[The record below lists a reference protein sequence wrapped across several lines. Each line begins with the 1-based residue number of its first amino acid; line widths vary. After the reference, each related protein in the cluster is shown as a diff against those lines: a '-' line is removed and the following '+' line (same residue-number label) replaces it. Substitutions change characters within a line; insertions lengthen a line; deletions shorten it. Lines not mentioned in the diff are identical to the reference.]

1 MAAKSIELTLKDFRF
16 PPTLPNNKANFRFV
30 VDLRYIKSGG
40 ELATENAVMPSLD
53 TFWECDTGREN
64 KPNYV
69 RRKKDVKVNGVGY
82 ATFNMAEIDA
92 WDRLIVRFKGESAHS
107 IQFKVFDVDR
117 KGFWEKIKG
126 VVGPIVQA
134 LLGRAKKVIPGIP
147 QLPEVSEAF
156 GSAVDDV
163 QSWIVK
169 KLAAGG
175 DDVLYR
181 GSVALGSDGEHT
193 IEGKG
198 TGGKYQIVITQGTV

>member
-1 MAAKSIELTLKDFRF
+1 MAAKSIELTLKEFRF
-16 PPTLPNNKANFRFV
+16 PATLPNDKANFRFLA
-30 VDLRYIKSGG
+30 DLRYIKSGG
-40 ELATENAVMPSLD
+40 DFATENAVMPSLD
-53 TFWECDTGREN
+53 TFWECDKGKKN

-69 RRKKDVKVNGVGY
+69 RGGDVKVDGVDY
-82 ATFNMAEIDA
+82 ATFAMNEIDA

-126 VVGPIVQA
+126 VVGPLVQA
-134 LLGRAKKVIPGIP
+134 LLGRAKKLIPGIP

-198 TGGKYQIVITQGTV
+198 TGGKFQIVIAQKTI